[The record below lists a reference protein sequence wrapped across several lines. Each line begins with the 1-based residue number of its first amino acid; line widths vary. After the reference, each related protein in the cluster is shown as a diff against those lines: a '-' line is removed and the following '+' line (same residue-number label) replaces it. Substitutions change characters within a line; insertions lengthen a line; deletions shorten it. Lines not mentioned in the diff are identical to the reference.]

1 MLISIEALKWHPTM
15 VAPNNGG
22 TQQWRIRLFDDAFL
36 PEKRDRPDSTTR
48 AFSSPNF
55 DLAV

>member
-1 MLISIEALKWHPTM
+1 M
-15 VAPNNGG
+15 VAPSNGG